1 MFEPNCP
8 THHMHF
14 GNLDQTPNKSIKTYL
29 VRLKSAALNCEF
41 SCPKCYYD
49 LVHINLKDQ
58 FIHSSDILAKA
69 SYLTTLEEIVKHT
82 EAFEN
87 TLHDHSKLNEIA
99 NPSISHISDYH
110 LQCQNSL
117 IKPQCLCPGHGSTS
131 HSAPGSNN
139 WLSKCLAW
147 LKNCLN
153 CNIPNHFARVCC
165 KEKWTLT
172 VQIPSLLT
180 CITIQLKTPT

>member
-8 THHMHF
+8 PHHMHF
-14 GNLDQTPNKSIKTYL
+14 GNLAQTPNKSIKTYL

-41 SCPKCYYD
+41 SCPECYYD

-69 SYLTTLEEIVKHT
+69 SYLTILEEIVKHT

-139 WLSKCLAW
+139 
-147 LKNCLN
+147 
-153 CNIPNHFARVCC
+153 
-165 KEKWTLT
+165 
-172 VQIPSLLT
+172 
-180 CITIQLKTPT
+180 